1 MNKPFSMVFKEFEQN
16 MANLINNSGLSPFIV
31 ELVLKNYLNE
41 INNVT
46 KNQYQ
51 IDKNEYEKSLL
62 EANDKKEVKS

>member
-31 ELVLKNYLNE
+31 KLVLKNYLNE
-41 INNVT
+41 INNIT